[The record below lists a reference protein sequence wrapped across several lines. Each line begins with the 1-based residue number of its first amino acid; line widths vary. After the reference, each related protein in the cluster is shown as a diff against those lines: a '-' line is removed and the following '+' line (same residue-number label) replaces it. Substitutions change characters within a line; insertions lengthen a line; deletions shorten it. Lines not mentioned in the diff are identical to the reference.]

1 MIVPVGRREKSMSV
15 DVKMIKKLRERTGA
29 GMMDCKQALM
39 QTDGEEEPAVEY
51 LRKKGIAKAAKRAA
65 KAAREGV
72 VEAYI
77 HPGAKLGVLVEIN
90 CETDFVAKTD
100 KFKVLVHDIAMQI
113 AAADPISVSRDDM
126 PSELIEKEKSICME
140 QARNTGKPEHIL
152 DKIATGMLE
161 KYYVQNCLLEQE
173 YVKDSTLKVS
183 DVIGAA
189 VSSLG
194 ENISV
199 KRFTRYKLG
208 E

>member
-1 MIVPVGRREKSMSV
+1 MSV